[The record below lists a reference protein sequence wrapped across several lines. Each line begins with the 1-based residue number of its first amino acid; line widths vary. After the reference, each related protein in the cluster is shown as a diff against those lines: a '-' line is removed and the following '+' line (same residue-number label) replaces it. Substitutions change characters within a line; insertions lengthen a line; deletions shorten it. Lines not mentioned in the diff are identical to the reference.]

1 MTMKTIRILILLFPA
16 YAALGQHLQQDWEL
30 QWPGLKINT
39 LSQAAN
45 GNLLIAGEN
54 TAAGKGRLL
63 LLERSNGQTI
73 ADITANDAEASDF
86 QSVTGTFDGRFAAA
100 GTLGKMARIV
110 WYNDR
115 GQKVQER
122 SFGGAGGKNEFKK
135 IVTAPDGSLLAAGHR
150 EGRKGGDVWLLRL
163 LGNET
168 LWEVQLGSEEFE
180 TITGLAADRDGGFVF
195 CGTSGK
201 KAPNGAGDAYIAK
214 ADGQGKL
221 LWKKFYGD
229 KDWDE
234 ALHLTPASDGGY
246 LIAGLTKSKG
256 AGETDFWLIKTSR
269 DGARQ
274 WDKAFGGKNADLA
287 HAVANTPDGGF
298 LLAGSSLSHRSGAR
312 TPMGLLVK
320 TNRAGELGWEQYLG
334 TDKNDELRHLVALFD
349 GSFVA
354 AGFSAGKAW
363 AMHLNDPAAG
373 SAWAGIRDVPTLQMS
388 ELKLQTPD
396 ETLRPGVASW
406 LALPIENNSDMD
418 IPELRIEV
426 SGATAG
432 DGLSVWST
440 NYAGTLAKGE
450 RRTIAIP
457 VESAGTATEAEHR
470 LRIEVAAGAKSLKT
484 IEKTITV
491 RRERPAE
498 LGIADYRF
506 APGNS
511 SDEVLLTVQL
521 TNSGDIPSG
530 PVEMSFNYPTGIRA
544 AGQSA
549 QALGA
554 LAAHGSREVRF
565 SFIKTP
571 QFQESQV
578 RIVAVAKESGAE
590 KVRKTLE
597 WSTSTGRGIV
607 ANGPII
613 LWTDPA
619 PHETGSSKVRSNK
632 PEFEYKATI
641 LDEKPVKTSDIKV
654 KHNAVLMEGS
664 KFNEQDLS
672 PPARDNA
679 YYTHSY
685 RNKIPLVPGR
695 NTLQIWV
702 NGHLS
707 DEIEIEYQPKR
718 ANLHLLAIGA
728 HHDDLKYTAKDAA
741 DFAAAFQNQGG
752 EGRLFQNV
760 ITHQLVT
767 PDKTD
772 LTGIRQAFYDLAF
785 MAGDQQISPN
795 DVLLVFIS
803 SHGKIS
809 ENRFK
814 VLQTG
819 YNPKYERIA
828 VDYKTDIL
836 EVLQSIECK
845 KLIFIDACHS
855 GGAKEGFGAVSKAIV
870 DLAEAQPGVT
880 TLSSSSSTE
889 KSYEDAAWGNGAFTK
904 AILEAFANTSLS
916 DEEGSFQADADNDG
930 IIRLGELYTFLRRRV
945 PDLVKT
951 TLPNA
956 PTSQT
961 PFMPENQLDADLPI
975 YLIR

>member
-1 MTMKTIRILILLFPA
+1 MKTIRILLLLLPA
-16 YAALGQHLQQDWEL
+16 LSAMSQHLQQDWER
-30 QWPGLKINT
+30 QWPGLKINA

-45 GNLLIAGEN
+45 GYLLIAGEN
-54 TAAGKGRLL
+54 TAGGKARLL
-63 LLERSNGQTI
+63 LLERSNGQTV

-86 QSVTGTFDGRFAAA
+86 QAVTGTFEGRFAAA
-100 GTLGKMARIV
+100 GTLGKMARIA

-122 SFGGAGGKNEFKK
+122 SFGGTGGKNEFKK
-135 IVTAPDGSLLAAGHR
+135 IVTAADGSLLAAGHR

-163 LGNET
+163 SGNEV

-180 TITGLAADRDGGFVF
+180 TISGLAADRDGGFVF
-195 CGTSGK
+195 CGSSGK

-214 ADGQGKL
+214 TDAQGKL

-234 ALHLTPASDGGY
+234 ALHLAPAADGGY

-274 WDKAFGGKNADLA
+274 WDKAFGGKNADVA
-287 HAVANTPDGGF
+287 YAVANAPDGGF

-312 TPMGLLVK
+312 TPMGLLAK
-320 TNRAGELGWEQYLG
+320 TNRAGELSWEQYLG
-334 TDKNDELRHLVALFD
+334 TDKNDELRCLTALFD
-349 GSFVA
+349 GSFAA
-354 AGFSAGKAW
+354 AGFTGGKAW
-363 AMHLNDPAAG
+363 VMHLIDPAAG
-373 SAWAGIRDVPTLQMS
+373 SLWAGIRDVPALKMS
-388 ELKLQTPD
+388 DVKLQTPD
-396 ETLRPGVASW
+396 ETLRPGLASW
-406 LALPIENNSDMD
+406 LALPIENTSDMD
-418 IPELRIEV
+418 VPELRIEV
-426 SGATAG
+426 SGAEG
-432 DGLSVWST
+432 GLNVWST
-440 NYAGTLAKGE
+440 HYAGTLAKGE

-457 VESAGTATEAEHR
+457 VESAAAAAEAEHS
-470 LRIEVAAGAKSLKT
+470 LRIEVSAGSKSLKT
-484 IEKTITV
+484 IEKTIAV

-506 APGNS
+506 APGNA

-521 TNSGDIPSG
+521 SNTGDQASG
-530 PVEMSFNYPTGIRA
+530 PVEMSFSYPAGIRA

-549 QALGA
+549 QVLGA
-554 LAAHGSREVRF
+554 LAAHSRREVRF
-565 SFIKTP
+565 SFIKTA

-597 WSTSTGRGIV
+597 WGASTGRGVI
-607 ANGPII
+607 ADGPVI

-619 PHETGSSKVRSNK
+619 PHETGTYKVRSNK

-641 LDEKPVKTSDIKV
+641 LDEKPVKTTDIKV

-672 PPARDNA
+672 PPARENA
-679 YYTHSY
+679 YYTYSY
-685 RNKIPLVPGR
+685 RNKIPLAPGR

-702 NGHLS
+702 NGSLS
-707 DEIEIEYQPKR
+707 DEIEVEYQPQR
-718 ANLHLLAIGA
+718 SNLHLLAIGA
-728 HHDDLKYTAKDAA
+728 QHEDLKYTAKDAA
-741 DFAAAFQNQGG
+741 DFAAAFKNQSG

-760 ITHQLVT
+760 FTHQLVT

-772 LTGIRQAFYDLAF
+772 LTGIKQAFYDLAYL
-785 MAGDQQISPN
+785 ATDQQISPN

-828 VDYKTDIL
+828 IDYKTDIL
-836 EVLQSIECK
+836 EVLQGIDCK

-855 GGAKEGFGAVSKAIV
+855 GGAKEGFGAVSKAIN
-870 DLAEAQPGVT
+870 DLAIAQPGIT

-889 KSYEDAAWGNGAFTK
+889 KSYEDPAWGNGAFTK
-904 AILEAFANTSLS
+904 AILEAFANTSVS
-916 DEEGSFQADADNDG
+916 DREGSFQADADNDG
-930 IIRLGELYTFLRRRV
+930 IIRLGELYNFLRRRV